1 MADFLFYSKLGLNH
15 IADLNAFDHLV
26 FLLALSASFKPKQ
39 WKNLFILITA
49 FTIGHSATLVLAT
62 FKWISIPSDIIEFLI
77 PVTILLTSLYNIFT
91 VDSAVCDPNAKLKS
105 FQLNYLLALFFG
117 LIHGL
122 GFSGY
127 LQHLLGKESSVVI
140 PLFSFNVGIE
150 LGQVIIVSLFFTVLF
165 IAESI
170 MRIRHRDWT
179 LYISGIASGISI
191 ILLTET
197 AFW

>member
-1 MADFLFYSKLGLNH
+1 MAEFLLYVNLGLNH

-62 FKWISIPSDIIEFLI
+62 FKLIAIPSEIIEFLI
-77 PVTILLTSLYNIFT
+77 PVTILVTSLFNISSLEKANT
-91 VDSAVCDPNAKLKS
+91 SESVNQKS
-105 FQLNYLLALFFG
+105 FRFNYFLALFFG
-117 LIHGL
+117 LIHGM

-127 LQHLLGKESSVVI
+127 LQHLLGKETSIVL

-150 LGQVIIVSLFFTVLF
+150 IGQIIIVSLFFAILF
-165 IAESI
+165 FAETL
-170 MRIRHRDWT
+170 MKVKHRDWT

>member
-1 MADFLFYSKLGLNH
+1 MTEFILYARLGLNH

-39 WKNLFILITA
+39 WKNLFFLITA
-49 FTIGHSATLVLAT
+49 FTIGHSATLVFAT
-62 FKWISIPSDIIEFLI
+62 FKWIYIPSQIIEFLI
-77 PVTILLTSLYNIFT
+77 PITILATSIFNVVT
-91 VDSAVCDPNAKLKS
+91 VEKADSTESVKKES
-105 FQLNYLLALFFG
+105 FRLNYFLALFFG
-117 LIHGL
+117 LIHGM

-127 LQHLLGKESSVVI
+127 LQHLLGKETSIVL

-150 LGQVIIVSLFFTVLF
+150 IGQIIIVGLFFSVLLF
-165 IAESI
+165 AESL
-170 MRIRHRDWT
+170 MKVRHRDWT